1 MKSILLTDWNFMRV
15 LRLLGGFSLVVLGIL
30 KRDTISSAFGFFFVY
45 QGLFNVS
52 CCGAGSCSNSSIETT
67 KMKQIKESEEIFYEE
82 IK

>member
-1 MKSILLTDWNFMRV
+1 MRV
-15 LRLLGGFSLVVLGIL
+15 VRLLGGFSLVVLGIL
-30 KRDTISSAFGFFFVY
+30 KHDTISSAFGFFFVY